1 MRMLRLGRRRR
12 DVAAQALREM
22 GTLIA
27 AGVVVNQFIS
37 RESLSPCLV
46 VAGFLIWVGLVS
58 AAIACTEEREHE

>member
-1 MRMLRLGRRRR
+1 
-12 DVAAQALREM
+12 M

-37 RESLSPCLV
+37 RAPVSPWLV
-46 VAGFLIWVGLVS
+46 FAGFLIWVGLVS

>member
-1 MRMLRLGRRRR
+1 
-12 DVAAQALREM
+12 M

-58 AAIACTEEREHE
+58 AAVACTEEREHE